1 MVDEDHVMTGVYALD
16 AVQDDLER
24 RTVALHLAGCAH
36 CREEARSLRET
47 AAMLAADAAL
57 TPPAS
62 LHDRVFEQIAR
73 TPQEPPLPVIHPA
86 VAELSLARN
95 ARHDSGRGTG
105 RGAGRATRW
114 VAAAAAV
121 VILGGGGLAAYGV
134 VQLDRARQAQDQASR
149 LQSQTDRVLAILGD
163 PAARRATV
171 TATGGGTATLYT
183 SGSQAVLLAAGL
195 PRLPNGRAYQ
205 LWVVRP
211 NQVVSAGLAPSTAA
225 GGQAWNQLVTG
236 VGRGDAVAISV
247 EPSTGSAQP
256 TTTPVAVL
264 KA

>member
-1 MVDEDHVMTGVYALD
+1 MVDDDHLMTGVFALD
-16 AVQDDLER
+16 AVQDDRER
-24 RTVALHLAGCAH
+24 RTVELHLLTCAH

-47 AAMLAADAAL
+47 AALLAADAAL
-57 TPPAS
+57 APPAS
-62 LHDRVFEQIAR
+62 LHARVFAQIAR
-73 TPQEPPLPVIHPA
+73 TPQEPPLPLIHPE
-86 VAELSLARN
+86 VVDLELARED
-95 ARHDSGRGTG
+95 RTRSRQ
-105 RGAGRATRW
+105 GAGRVGRW
-114 VAAAAAV
+114 LVAAAAV
-121 VILGGGGLAAYGV
+121 VVVGGGGLAAYGV
-134 VQLDRARQAQDQASR
+134 VQLDRAHRAQDQASR
-149 LQSQTDRVLAILGD
+149 LQSETDRVLAILGD

-171 TATGGGTATLYT
+171 AATGGGTATLFT

-195 PRLPNGRAYQ
+195 PQLPAGRAYQ

-211 NQVVSAGLAPSTAA
+211 HEVVSAGLAPSTAA